1 MKAER
6 VQFRF
11 SPLEGWVL
19 EKAPSQTLGLRGQKE
34 EPEALWTVFEMADH
48 LEACELVRELGQ
60 IADRT
65 CACPEIDVRLN
76 LVFVRVHTPEKGL
89 TEEDFDFAEAVDRE
103 IGNGQKASGLVN

>member
-11 SPLEGWVL
+11 DPLEGWVL
-19 EKAPSQTLGLRGQKE
+19 EKAPNQTLVGGQE
-34 EPEALWTVFEMADH
+34 EEAEAIWTVFEMADH
-48 LEACELVRELGQ
+48 LEACELVREIGK

-76 LVFVRVHTPEKGL
+76 LVFVRATTPGMGL
-89 TEEDFDFAEAVDRE
+89 TEEDFDFAAAVDRE
-103 IGNGQKASGLVN
+103 IGNGQRASGLVN